1 MRTKEE
7 TLVELRRNIQEG
19 NELPVMS
26 HTINLVSKQA
36 SRESDA
42 TITEL
47 TDTILQDFALT
58 NKILRMV
65 NTVYYINT
73 QHSGKITT
81 ISRAVY
87 ILGLDHIRN
96 AALSLMLFEN
106 LKDKNLAR
114 ELRGALINNFIGAVV
129 SRKLASTLDSK
140 KVEEAFLCGIFF
152 DLGKIVVTYYLPVES
167 KKIRELMAKTGDDEK
182 RASYA
187 VLGISYENLG
197 VELARQWHLP
207 AQIIHSMNRAP
218 QTSISKPTDAEDVLR
233 TFVSFSND
241 LCLLITKSASS
252 AEGWDKA
259 LGALMHRYR
268 NCFTLA
274 TADITSIVTASLK
287 EIHEYAAAYSID
299 LSDVAFMR
307 MARQLLTFT
316 KAEKIEKADK
326 SEEEQPPMPT
336 EKYKDIG
343 GIHLLECSVNMGGG
357 TTKESSESLL
367 LRGIQEVANT
377 LIEEFTLNDML
388 RMILEIMFR
397 GLGFK
402 RIIICIKSPRDN
414 IMEARFGFGDNVFV
428 IMKSFRFTMDSTS
441 DDVFN
446 TAINKD
452 MDLLVNDINDRR
464 IKMRLPQWFVRLVDV
479 ETFILM
485 PIIISKMPIG
495 IIYMDKDNPG
505 DLNISPTTLRYLK
518 TLRDQA
524 ILAIKY
530 KRK

>member
-7 TLVELRRNIQEG
+7 TLVELRRKIQEG

-106 LKDKNLAR
+106 LRDKKLAS

-129 SRKLASTLDSK
+129 SRKLASTLDDK

-152 DLGKIVVTYYLPVES
+152 DLGKIVTTYYLPVES
-167 KKIRELMAKTGDDEK
+167 KRVRELMAKTDDDEK
-182 RASYA
+182 RASYT

-197 VELARQWHLP
+197 IELARQWHLP
-207 AQIIHSMNRAP
+207 TQIIHSMNRAP
-218 QTSISKPTDAEDVLR
+218 QSSIPKPAEDEDMLKA
-233 TFVSFSND
+233 FVGFSND
-241 LCLLITKSASS
+241 LCSLITRSTGS
-252 AEGWDKA
+252 AEDWTKA
-259 LGALMHRYR
+259 IGSLIHRYR
-268 NCFTLA
+268 NCFKLA
-274 TADITSIVTASLK
+274 VEDINSILTASLK
-287 EIHEYAAAYSID
+287 EIHEYATAYSID
-299 LSDVAFMR
+299 LSDVAFIK
-307 MARQLLTFT
+307 MARQLLSFART
-316 KAEKIEKADK
+316 EKADK
-326 SEEEQPPMPT
+326 SEEGQPPMPT
-336 EKYKDIG
+336 KDEKYKDIG
-343 GIHLLECSVNMGGG
+343 GIHLLECNVNVGGA
-357 TTKESSESLL
+357 KEPSESLL
-367 LRGIQEVANT
+367 LRGIQEVTNT
-377 LIEEFTLNDML
+377 LTEEFTLNDML

-402 RIIICIKSPRDN
+402 RIIICIKSARDN

-428 IMKSFRFTMDSTS
+428 IMKNFRFIMDGSS

-464 IKMRLPQWFVRLVDV
+464 IKLRLPQWFVKLVDV

-495 IIYMDKDNPG
+495 VIYMDKDNPG
-505 DLNISPTTLRYLK
+505 DLNISSTTLRYLK

>member
-26 HTINLVSKQA
+26 HTISLVSKQA

-114 ELRGALINNFIGAVV
+114 ELRSALINNFIGAVV
-129 SRKLASTLDSK
+129 SRKLASTLDNK

-152 DLGKIVVTYYLPVES
+152 DLGKIVATYYLPTES
-167 KKIRELMAKTGDDEK
+167 KKVRELMAKTGDDEK
-182 RASYA
+182 RASYT

-197 VELARQWHLP
+197 IELAKQWHLP
-207 AQIIHSMNRAP
+207 NQIIHSMNRVP
-218 QTSISKPTDAEDVLR
+218 QTSIPKPTEAEDVLKA
-233 TFVSFSND
+233 FVSFSNE
-241 LCLLITKSASS
+241 LCYLITRSANS
-252 AEGWDKA
+252 AEIWDKA
-259 LGALMHRYR
+259 LGSLMHRYR

-274 TADITSIVTASLK
+274 TADITAIVTASLK
-287 EIHEYAAAYSID
+287 EIHEYASAYNIE
-299 LSDVAFMR
+299 LNDVTFIR
-307 MARQLLTFT
+307 MAKQLLSFT
-316 KAEKIEKADK
+316 KIEKPEK
-326 SEEEQPPMPT
+326 SEEGQPPMPAK
-336 EKYKDIG
+336 EESYKDIG

-377 LIEEFTLNDML
+377 LIDEFTLNDML

-402 RIIICIKSPRDN
+402 RVIICIKSPRDN

-428 IMKSFRFTMDSTS
+428 IMKNFRFTMDGTS

-464 IKMRLPQWFVRLVDV
+464 IKLRLPQWFVRLVDV

-495 IIYMDKDNPG
+495 VIYMDKDTPG